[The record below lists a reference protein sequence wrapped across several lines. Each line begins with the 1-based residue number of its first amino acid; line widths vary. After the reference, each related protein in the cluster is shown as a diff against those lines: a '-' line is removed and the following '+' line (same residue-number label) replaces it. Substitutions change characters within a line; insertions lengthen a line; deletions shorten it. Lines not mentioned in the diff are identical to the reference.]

1 MKGFYLYFLLSFVFG
16 LSALGQGTI
25 VLTDEEKQT
34 ISSEVELFHD
44 SESKLTIE
52 QIQSMSFEKN
62 DYSTINIGYNN
73 AVDWFK
79 FSVYNPNDSDANRI
93 VHLSKYLLDSITL
106 YINKEAQWDSIRTGA
121 HISPD
126 ERAFNSYNSCFPVT
140 LASKNT
146 TVFYLKVISSYS
158 RQFDISIVNKEVLTK
173 GDLREASILSLFVG
187 GLLIITIFNFFIGL
201 RVKDNVYFHYILA
214 NIATGLAVL
223 AIRGYFSFNLPDGLT
238 HWSPYIVAWPTVIY
252 VIASSNFSIRF
263 LDLRKSHKVS
273 YYLMIA
279 SSLASFISA
288 TIVSILRLYGKQI
301 HHESVVYA
309 NFSFSIIAIYA
320 GVMALKKGN
329 VHARYYLAGW
339 ICSLL
344 GLMAMTLMYT
354 GVLPNNGFT
363 NNFYVIG
370 VLCEVLLLA
379 FALTDR
385 YRTLQK
391 EKDYLE
397 FSLTHKKNDLSRV
410 IIDNRL
416 RQSFK
421 AELID
426 KLKNIHKSQGETVK
440 RQLGSFIA
448 DLNIQFDADEKRSQ
462 LQENIDQVNSE
473 FEEKLKER
481 FPKLTKSE
489 IEIMGYIKLKLS
501 TKEIANIRK
510 VSPTTVKV
518 TKHRINKKL
527 AEEDTSIDEL
537 MLDL

>member
-1 MKGFYLYFLLSFVFG
+1 MKGFCLYFLLSLIFGVYVFG
-16 LSALGQGTI
+16 QEVI
-25 VLTDEEKQT
+25 VLPDEEKIT
-34 ISSEVELFHD
+34 ISSDVELLHD
-44 SESKLTIE
+44 AESKLTIE
-52 QIQSMSFEKN
+52 QIQSMSFKRN
-62 DYSTINIGYNN
+62 DYRTINIGYNN
-73 AVDWFK
+73 SVDWFK
-79 FSVYNPNDSDANRI
+79 FSVYNPNESDANRI
-93 VHLSKYLLDSITL
+93 VHLSKFLLDSVTL
-106 YINKEAQWDSIRTGA
+106 YINNDGQWNSIRTGA

-126 ERAFNSYNSCFPVT
+126 ERAFRSYNSSFPVT
-140 LASKNT
+140 LASKDT
-146 TVFYLKVISSYS
+146 AVFYLKVISSYS

-173 GDLREASILSLFVG
+173 GDLREVSILSLFIG

-238 HWSPYIVAWPTVIY
+238 HWSPYIVAWPTVLY

-288 TIVSILRLYGKQI
+288 AIVSVLRLYGKQI

-309 NFSFSIIAIYA
+309 NFSFSVIAIYA
-320 GVMALKKGN
+320 GIMALKKGN

-354 GVLPNNGFT
+354 GVLPNNVFT

-421 AELID
+421 AEILE
-426 KLKNIHKSQGETVK
+426 KLKHIYKSQDETIK
-440 RQLGSFIA
+440 TQLGSFIA
-448 DLNIQFDADEKRSQ
+448 DLNIQFDADKKRGQ

-489 IEIMGYIKLKLS
+489 IEILGYIKLKLS
-501 TKEIANIRK
+501 TKEIANTRK
-510 VSPTTVKV
+510 
-518 TKHRINKKL
+518 
-527 AEEDTSIDEL
+527 
-537 MLDL
+537 